1 MDKAFIKKALHVANT
16 NFVAFSM
23 FVTTTFGIRVGSSG
37 QLLGIIF
44 ILCLSMGAII
54 LVLCPNKRISLRII
68 ALGFVL
74 CCCVFTPPIKYMGH
88 ILLSVGALIFWACF
102 GDKKWWLFPIPL
114 SIGIVFCLLELYG
127 LNIVKLKWMLLWYSV
142 PFFSVLCTYPICRNT
157 PWYEVCSTS
166 IFILFWV
173 FLFALL
179 FKASLEIAKY
189 AY

>member
-1 MDKAFIKKALHVANT
+1 MDKAFIKQALHVANT

-102 GDKKWWLFPIPL
+102 GDKKWWLLPVPL
-114 SIGIVFCLLELYG
+114 LMDIVFILSG
-127 LNIVKLKWMLLWYSV
+127 WRKWDVSV
-142 PFFSVLCTYPICRNT
+142 LGTALVFCSHPFFSVLFMHPIRNVS
-157 PWYEVCSTS
+157 WHGVCFGS
-166 IFILFWV
+166 IIMFCV
-173 FLFALL
+173 FSLALL
-179 FKASLEIAKY
+179 R
-189 AY
+189 

>member
-1 MDKAFIKKALHVANT
+1 MDKAFIKQALHVANT

-88 ILLSVGALIFWACF
+88 ILLSVGVLVFWACF
-102 GDKKWWLFPIPL
+102 GDKKWWLLPVPL
-114 SIGIVFCLLELYG
+114 LISIVFSLYG
-127 LNIVKLKWMLLWYSV
+127 WLKWDMSVSGILVMYVLLLFPMLCIYPIRNAHWDLRFLGVLVATCVLWY
-142 PFFSVLCTYPICRNT
+142 
-157 PWYEVCSTS
+157 
-166 IFILFWV
+166 ILIV
-173 FLFALL
+173 FEPL
-179 FKASLEIAKY
+179 KY
-189 AY
+189 LKPYIGT

>member
-1 MDKAFIKKALHVANT
+1 MDKTFIKQALHVANT
-16 NFVAFSM
+16 ACIAFIL
-23 FVTTTFGIRVGSSG
+23 FVTIGFGLPNVSFGAI
-37 QLLGIIF
+37 LGAIF
-44 ILCLSMGAII
+44 VLCLDMGAII
-54 LVLCPNKRISLRII
+54 LVLCPNKRISLGII

-74 CCCVFTPPIKYMGH
+74 CYCVFMPPVRYMED
-88 ILLSVGALIFWACF
+88 ITVPVWALIFWGYF

-189 AY
+189 AH